1 MEKFRL
7 LRSDEIDVR
16 VGNISEKGVSLLLYL
31 NARCAMD
38 LLDERFKGNWQ
49 RTHQLIGDW
58 LFCTISVWDED
69 KKQWI
74 SKQDVGVSGFS
85 EVEKSA
91 SSDSFKR
98 AAVNVGIG
106 RELYS
111 APHIW
116 ISSDL
121 CNIQRRGERYACY
134 DKFSVKEISYSED
147 RVITG
152 LTIVNENIGKEVF
165 KYTFQKK
172 DKKPEKW
179 NSRDKEKTDIISEEQ
194 IKALES
200 ELERTGVTMEEVAS
214 RYRISN
220 CIEDIPEDIF
230 KNILTALKRTKSKS
244 AA

>member
-7 LRSDEIDVR
+7 LRPDEIDVR
-16 VGNISEKGVSLLLYL
+16 VGNISEKGISLLLYL

-58 LFCTISVWDED
+58 LFCTISVWDEE
-69 KKQWI
+69 KQKWI

-111 APHIW
+111 APFIW
-116 ISSDL
+116 VSSNL

-152 LTIVNENIGKEVF
+152 LTIVNENTGKEVF
-165 KYTFQKK
+165 KFI
-172 DKKPEKW
+172 DAGKKPEKRK
-179 NSRDKEKTDIISEEQ
+179 SPDKERTDIISEEQ
-194 IKALES
+194 IKAFES

-220 CIEDIPEDIF
+220 CIEDIPEDIY
-230 KNILTALKRTKSKS
+230 KKIMTALKRTKSKS